1 MREKINKAAR
11 GEFTYSVPKIKLSI
25 TELTIS
31 VNAGEIV
38 RGEFVVSN
46 DQEEDMRGVVHT
58 DSHFLQFQTEF
69 FHGKQNAISYQFDA
83 TSLQPGRK
91 NNRVYPCD
99 LGLWYEKTA
108 V

>member
-11 GEFTYSVPKIKLSI
+11 GEFIYSVPKIKLSI

-69 FHGKQNAISYQFDA
+69 MGSRMRFHINLMQLLCNPAK
-83 TSLQPGRK
+83 K
-91 NNRVYPCD
+91 
-99 LGLWYEKTA
+99 
-108 V
+108 

>member
-46 DQEEDMRGVVHT
+46 DQEEDMRGMRYHIN
-58 DSHFLQFQTEF
+58 LMQLLCNPA
-69 FHGKQNAISYQFDA
+69 K
-83 TSLQPGRK
+83 K
-91 NNRVYPCD
+91 
-99 LGLWYEKTA
+99 
-108 V
+108 

>member
-58 DSHFLQFQTEF
+58 DRIFSWE
-69 FHGKQNAISYQFDA
+69 AECDIISI
-83 TSLQPGRK
+83 
-91 NNRVYPCD
+91 
-99 LGLWYEKTA
+99 
-108 V
+108 

>member
-46 DQEEDMRGVVHT
+46 DQEEDMPGCGSYRQ
-58 DSHFLQFQTEF
+58 SF
-69 FHGKQNAISYQFDA
+69 FTVSDRIFSWEAECDIISI
-83 TSLQPGRK
+83 
-91 NNRVYPCD
+91 
-99 LGLWYEKTA
+99 
-108 V
+108 

>member
-58 DSHFLQFQTEF
+58 DSHFYSFRQNF
-69 FHGKQNAISYQFDA
+69 FMGSRMRYHINLMQLLCNPAK
-83 TSLQPGRK
+83 K
-91 NNRVYPCD
+91 
-99 LGLWYEKTA
+99 
-108 V
+108 